1 MDMTTETVERAGPG
15 AVRVCLFGLGGERFA
30 VDIRRARELVIV
42 DELTAVPRA
51 PAYLN
56 GVANLRGRIL
66 PILDVRPLLGLAAR
80 PVGRGSRVLVVDP
93 GSGQVGLTIDAI
105 LGLESF
111 DEVAPLD
118 EAARRSRGE
127 FGAGTVKHQD
137 GLVTLL
143 DLGGLL
149 DALKRSG
156 EGG

>member
-1 MDMTTETVERAGPG
+1 MDMTTETVERAGTG

-30 VDIRRARELVIV
+30 VDIRQARELVIV

-51 PAYLN
+51 PAYLS

-66 PILDVRPLLGLAAR
+66 PILDVRPLLGLAPR

-111 DEVAPLD
+111 AEVGLLG
-118 EAARRSRGE
+118 EAARRACGG
-127 FGAGTVKHQD
+127 FGVGRLEHGD
-137 GLVTLL
+137 GPATLL
-143 DLGGLL
+143 DVGGLL
-149 DALKRSG
+149 EALRATG